1 MALKRRSRHVQYYQP
16 VVLPTLLPKELDEAT
31 ARECAEMFDVGFC
44 MGARIV
50 MEVLLSVNFA

>member
-1 MALKRRSRHVQYYQP
+1 MYSIISQLYYQRYC
-16 VVLPTLLPKELDEAT
+16 PKNLDEAV

-50 MEVLLSVNFA
+50 LEVLLSINFA